1 MSFPNVFVHI
11 LCIVLAVFLFVVCSM
26 KQSNAADP
34 EPSTSFDSD
43 YTNSEDPSEAPI
55 EEPTPEPERE
65 PLPGEV
71 SDGKFKSY
79 VLGCLFFFVLVILAY
94 FIYKFFN
101 MFF

>member
-1 MSFPNVFVHI
+1 MILLSFPNVFVHI

-26 KQSNAADP
+26 KQAHAADP
-34 EPSTSFDSD
+34 DPSSTVEAEIVSSEEPS
-43 YTNSEDPSEAPI
+43 

-65 PLPGEV
+65 PLPGEI

-79 VLGCLFFFVLVILAY
+79 VVGCLVFFVVVILAY